1 MVMFWISIA
10 LGAAAVIALLFG
22 AVGPGL
28 GLLAVAVFVG
38 FLVEVPVTRHPQQ
51 R

>member
-1 MVMFWISIA
+1 MVLFWISIA
-10 LGAAAVIALLFG
+10 FGVAAVMALLLG

-38 FLVEVPVTRHPQQ
+38 FLVEVPVTRHSQ
-51 R
+51 RR